1 MNGKNYH
8 EVKRVFVTCR
18 AIIEECCGPRNG
30 FILVEISISKTLYS
44 QPSKMKRI

>member
-18 AIIEECCGPRNG
+18 AIIEECCGPRKG
-30 FILVEISISKTLYS
+30 FILDGWSDDIRLEI
-44 QPSKMKRI
+44 

>member
-30 FILVEISISKTLYS
+30 FILDNRNQHIKNAIFSTI
-44 QPSKMKRI
+44 